1 MVLDGQT
8 SMAVK
13 SGIIKNRKTG
23 VLKCLLDIHKVFRE
37 NDPAYILNDLYITD
51 YCTWIQRV
59 KSKKMSALAATLQK
73 ASLQKKDL
81 ELELEELEEAAKMVA
96 EEESHSDSS
105 SSSSDS
111 SSSSSS
117 SSSSDSS
124 DESEESEGE
133 GEGGEMSKDNP
144 PQSQHT
150 PAASPLPQQSTLL
163 SAEDKV
169 NALPSASEGSRQL
182 IQELGERVTEELNI
196 SEDST
201 AEERTSSRANDGGA
215 TKTEATSARNSSSG
229 ILLEPSPRRNPLLI
243 VHAQEDLTEGL
254 SARVT

>member
-1 MVLDGQT
+1 
-8 SMAVK
+8 
-13 SGIIKNRKTG
+13 
-23 VLKCLLDIHKVFRE
+23 
-37 NDPAYILNDLYITD
+37 
-51 YCTWIQRV
+51 
-59 KSKKMSALAATLQK
+59 MSALAATLQK

-124 DESEESEGE
+124 DESEESEAE
-133 GEGGEMSKDNP
+133 GGGGGGGGEMSKDNP
-144 PQSQHT
+144 PQSQHI
-150 PAASPLPQQSTLL
+150 PAATPLPQHSTLL

-182 IQELGERVTEELNI
+182 IQELGERVTEELKI

-201 AEERTSSRANDGGA
+201 ACSRANGNGA
-215 TKTEATSARNSSSG
+215 TKPEATSARSISG

-243 VHAQEDLTEGL
+243 VQTQEDLK
-254 SARVT
+254 

>member
-1 MVLDGQT
+1 
-8 SMAVK
+8 
-13 SGIIKNRKTG
+13 
-23 VLKCLLDIHKVFRE
+23 
-37 NDPAYILNDLYITD
+37 
-51 YCTWIQRV
+51 
-59 KSKKMSALAATLQK
+59 MSALAATLQK

-124 DESEESEGE
+124 DESEESEGQ
-133 GEGGEMSKDNP
+133 GEGGGGGETSKDNP

-196 SEDST
+196 SQDST
-201 AEERTSSRANDGGA
+201 AEERTSSRANGGGGA
-215 TKTEATSARNSSSG
+215 TKTEVTSARSSSSG

-243 VHAQEDLTEGL
+243 VHTQEDLTE
-254 SARVT
+254 

>member
-13 SGIIKNRKTG
+13 SGIIRNRKAG

-117 SSSSDSS
+117 SSSDSS
-124 DESEESEGE
+124 DESEESEGQ
-133 GEGGEMSKDNP
+133 GDGGGGGGGGEVSKDNP

-201 AEERTSSRANDGGA
+201 AEERTSSRANGGGA
-215 TKTEATSARNSSSG
+215 TKTEATSARSSSSSG

-243 VHAQEDLTEGL
+243 VQTQEDLTE
-254 SARVT
+254 